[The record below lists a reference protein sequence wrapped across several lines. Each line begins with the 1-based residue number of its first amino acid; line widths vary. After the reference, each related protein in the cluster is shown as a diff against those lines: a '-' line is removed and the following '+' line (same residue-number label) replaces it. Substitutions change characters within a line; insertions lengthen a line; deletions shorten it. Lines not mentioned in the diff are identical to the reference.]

1 MQVGK
6 QEAKNK
12 INTHNNMFCK
22 KIRLGHVPGGTC
34 HRNMIKK
41 ILLTRTEKNKTK
53 SNFYRRESSLSG
65 PKLDT
70 YAES

>member
-1 MQVGK
+1 MQFGK

-12 INTHNNMFCK
+12 MNTHNDRFCK
-22 KIRLGHVPGGTC
+22 KIGLGHVPGGTC
-34 HRNMIKK
+34 RGNMINK
-41 ILLTRTEKNKTK
+41 IYQQEQKRQNKA
-53 SNFYRRESSLSG
+53 NFYRRESSLSG